1 MSNKYSITQYSEEQ
15 TKDTRRAL
23 LELGEALT
31 PYYDDIVLIGGWVP
45 YLLTEGEDDFHHCGS
60 EDIDLAL
67 RICIPNK
74 GKTIRQIIETLG
86 YKQVQEFPHRFCKK
100 KETSGRDNKIQ
111 LDFLCEG
118 DKKSHLTVQE
128 DLKAAPFP
136 LVGTAFDFNSEREI
150 KDADGAI
157 TTSLKVADLVGSLVM
172 KSKFDYKKECKYL
185 YDIFA
190 LTWYMGGPEQAANCF
205 KQIVSDKISKKMI
218 SEETL
223 EQVKQGVQRIYN
235 TFNRANGGA
244 HWVWTFDNRYEYN
257 FVLDRMNRF
266 LKPVLQFLNGF
277 GACE

>member
-136 LVGTAFDFNSEREI
+136 LIGIAFYFNSEREI
-150 KDADGAI
+150 RDADGAI
-157 TTSLKVADLVGSLVM
+157 TASLKVADLVGSLVM
-172 KSKFDYKKECKYL
+172 KSDYDYEKENKYL
-185 YDIFA
+185 YDVFA
-190 LTWYMGGPEQAANCF
+190 LTWYKGGPKEAAECF
-205 KQIVSDKISKKMI
+205 KQIVMNKKANKSI
-218 SEETL
+218 SEETI
-223 EQVKQGVQRIYN
+223 EQVKKGVQRIYN
-235 TFNRANGGA
+235 TFTRADGA
-244 HWVWTFDNRYEYN
+244 HWVHMFDEQYEYDD
-257 FVLDRMNRF
+257 VLTRMNLF
-266 LKPVLQFLNGF
+266 LEPVLQFLNGF
-277 GACE
+277 DAGE